1 MLSCNTINYKA
12 RLIHL
17 ITGIDEE
24 ALKRAKYT
32 SEELKIS
39 NKEDKVYKTDIIV
52 SVENNIISLE
62 MNAYYYEKLVIKN
75 SMYSSKILSD
85 ELNKGEDY
93 LDLKGVIQINIDD
106 YHVYKGKKIIYEF
119 MMREETTQEVEN
131 EYYKSYHI
139 DLKNVDEIDYNK
151 NEINKMLMIF
161 KDCDYKKLRGDK
173 IMDEALDELERISSD
188 KKIIGLYD
196 KDEVERKLINTRI
209 RDAKEEGEKI
219 GERRGEKIGLEKGK
233 KEKQN
238 DIARKMLK
246 RNMSIEDI
254 IELTGLTQEE
264 LEKLK

>member
-39 NKEDKVYKTDIIV
+39 NKENKVYKTDIIV

-106 YHVYKGKKIIYEF
+106 YHVYKGKKKIYEF

-139 DLKNVDEIDYNK
+139 
-151 NEINKMLMIF
+151 
-161 KDCDYKKLRGDK
+161 
-173 IMDEALDELERISSD
+173 
-188 KKIIGLYD
+188 
-196 KDEVERKLINTRI
+196 NTRI
-209 RDAKEEGEKI
+209 RDAKEEG
-219 GERRGEKIGLEKGK
+219 LEEGK
-233 KEKQN
+233 KNTK
-238 DIARKMLK
+238 
-246 RNMSIEDI
+246 
-254 IELTGLTQEE
+254 
-264 LEKLK
+264 

>member
-1 MLSCNTINYKA
+1 MLSSNTINYKA

-106 YHVYKGKKIIYEF
+106 FHVYKGKKIIYEF

-209 RDAKEEGEKI
+209 RDAKEEGEK
-219 GERRGEKIGLEKGK
+219 RGEKIGLEKGK

-238 DIARKMLK
+238 DIAKKLLK
-246 RNMSIEDI
+246 LKIKEEDI
-254 IELTGLTQEE
+254 LVATGLSYEE